1 MMKNANGN
9 SKQCA
14 LHDRVAI
21 SQHAHAKIKRP
32 YDASMGSD
40 FPTVKGKLIAA
51 ALNATSGILASA
63 HVVDAICNDEDVH
76 NLREI
81 FLTPIKTATP
91 TETVVETIQK
101 KRTQTE
107 KVDDGKH
114 EILETMW
121 TMDSLIRSIRNKTH
135 TFECTY
141 HQSLVEDMIEEDGF
155 RYLKMRSFIVDL
167 FHLDENNTR
176 LDLGS
181 ELVLIATDY
190 VARKYLKKNE
200 TDIADITLHD
210 TYCPRT

>member
-1 MMKNANGN
+1 M
-9 SKQCA
+9 
-14 LHDRVAI
+14 L
-21 SQHAHAKIKRP
+21 
-32 YDASMGSD
+32 SD

-114 EILETMW
+114 DALKPPTKFRALQLLLE
-121 TMDSLIRSIRNKTH
+121 DRSDRFSRIPKRATAKGA
-135 TFECTY
+135 
-141 HQSLVEDMIEEDGF
+141 EDEV
-155 RYLKMRSFIVDL
+155 R
-167 FHLDENNTR
+167 
-176 LDLGS
+176 
-181 ELVLIATDY
+181 
-190 VARKYLKKNE
+190 VA
-200 TDIADITLHD
+200 
-210 TYCPRT
+210 

>member
-14 LHDRVAI
+14 LHDRAAM
-21 SQHAHAKIKRP
+21 SQHAKIKMP
-32 YDASMGSD
+32 YDASSGSG
-40 FPTVKGKLIAA
+40 FPTVKGKLITA

-81 FLTPIKTATP
+81 FLTPPIKTATP
-91 TETVVETIQK
+91 TETILK

-107 KVDDGKH
+107 KVDYGTP
-114 EILETMW
+114 EILESMW

-135 TFECTY
+135 TFECAY
-141 HQSLVEDMIEEDGF
+141 HQSLFEDMIAPESF

-181 ELVLIATDY
+181 ELVLTATDY
-190 VARKYLKKNE
+190 VARTYLIKNE

-210 TYCPRT
+210 TYCSPSRT